1 MRQWPADVLLGR
13 DVLLGKGVPLLEY
26 TLERMETD
34 EIKQTLQR
42 MLQKGVLNPEA
53 IIAEASEKYVLAVET
68 RAQKIKRL
76 EEEVQTRNQENESG
90 GKPSSFRTSDIEDV
104 QPAMSESS
112 VVSSEKSE
120 EAAIDTQESEESAIT
135 EEDEESPFDSFSEEL
150 FGESRP
156 CREKLSKAQK
166 RHQDI
171 ERRTQ
176 HQEMKIGEL
185 QEQDPEL
192 RKLEEGDKTCRYYRK
207 NGILFGKGTPRGSQG
222 EEYEQLVVPRKY
234 RAKVLQLAHS
244 IPLAGHMGQ
253 GRTATR
259 ILKRFFWPNSF
270 KDVADYCH
278 SCPECQKAAR
288 KTGQRAPMIPLPIMG
303 QPFER
308 IAMDIVRPLPR
319 SIKSYK
325 YILVVCD
332 YATRYPRGYTT
343 EEVYSRCS
351 GGGTNHIVCSVWSTQ
366 GNSY

>member
-1 MRQWPADVLLGR
+1 M
-13 DVLLGKGVPLLEY
+13 LEY
-26 TLERMETD
+26 TLERMETE

-90 GKPSSFRTSDIEDV
+90 GNPNSFRTSDIEDV

-120 EAAIDTQESEESAIT
+120 ETDEEAAIDTQESEESAIR
-135 EEDEESPFDSFSEEL
+135 EEDEENPFDSFSEEL

-166 RHQDI
+166 RHHGI

-176 HQEMKIGEL
+176 HQEMKIGAL

-192 RKLEEGDKTCRYYRK
+192 RKLEEGDRTCRYYRK
-207 NGILFGKGTPRGSQG
+207 NGILFRKGTPRGTQG

-244 IPLAGHMGQ
+244 IPLAGHMGRD
-253 GRTATR
+253 RTATR
-259 ILKRFFWPNSF
+259 ILKRFFWPNIF

-278 SCPECQKAAR
+278 SCPECQKAA
-288 KTGQRAPMIPLPIMG
+288 
-303 QPFER
+303 
-308 IAMDIVRPLPR
+308 
-319 SIKSYK
+319 
-325 YILVVCD
+325 
-332 YATRYPRGYTT
+332 
-343 EEVYSRCS
+343 
-351 GGGTNHIVCSVWSTQ
+351 
-366 GNSY
+366 